1 MDNEH
6 EITPN
11 EPAHLAPPANSVE
24 SGGNV
29 ERLEADLAAS
39 RSAQELAVQ
48 HLREALLAREPAL
61 DPSMV
66 TGLTVEEVEASFA
79 VAAAVLAKLRETVT
93 RETAHRVPAG
103 APGRARFV
111 PRTAFEKIREGL
123 SRQP

>member
-6 EITPN
+6 ETNPN
-11 EPAHLAPPANSVE
+11 DAAHVPAAAGPGE
-24 SGGNV
+24 SGANV

-39 RSAQELAVQ
+39 REAQERAVR

-66 TGLTVEEVEASFA
+66 TGGTVEEVEASFA
-79 VAAAVLAKLRETVT
+79 AAAGVLAKLRETVA

>member
-1 MDNEH
+1 MDNEN
-6 EITPN
+6 ETNPN
-11 EPAHLAPPANSVE
+11 EPADLPWGADSGE

-39 RSAQELAVQ
+39 RASQELAVQ
-48 HLREALLAREPAL
+48 RLREALLAREPAL

-66 TGLTVEEVEASFA
+66 TGATVEEVEASFA
-79 VAAAVLAKLRETVT
+79 AATGVLARLRETVT

-111 PRTAFEKIREGL
+111 PRTPFEKIREGL

>member
-6 EITPN
+6 ELNPN
-11 EPAHLAPPANSVE
+11 DSADLPPGADSGA
-24 SGGNV
+24 SGGSL

-39 RSAQELAVQ
+39 RAAQELAVQ
-48 HLREALLAREPAL
+48 RLREALLAREPAL
-61 DPSMV
+61 DASMV
-66 TGLTVEEVEASFA
+66 TGATVEEVEASFA
-79 VAAAVLAKLRETVT
+79 AATAVLAKLRDTVT